1 VSDCTQRLGAYL
13 DGELGAQDR
22 LAAEEHMA
30 ACAGCREELDDLR
43 GEGDALR
50 RALGGLLLHV
60 DIPRLVMAE
69 LPERRQSLVMAKI
82 QGVRRRMALA
92 GFSVAAA
99 FMIASFLRTGP
110 GSVLNLL
117 SEPQRAAFFLNWAL
131 ALAAGSMLVWPER
144 IAWLEARV
152 LAPLRGRMPDAHP
165 RDRALVQ
172 GVGLIFL
179 CVSTAVHFLLMRN
192 LGL

>member
-1 VSDCTQRLGAYL
+1 VNCRDSRLGAYL

-22 LAAEEHMA
+22 LAIEEHVA
-30 ACAGCREELDDLR
+30 SCAQCREELDELR
-43 GEGDALR
+43 VQGNGLR

-60 DIPRLVMAE
+60 DMGRLVMAQ
-69 LPERRQSLVMAKI
+69 LPVKRRSLVMVRT

-92 GFSVAAA
+92 GFAVAAV

-110 GSVLNLL
+110 SSVLNLL
-117 SEPQRAAFFLNWAL
+117 TEPQRAAFFLNWAL
-131 ALAAGSMLVWPER
+131 ALAAGSMLIWPEK
-144 IAWLEARV
+144 IAWLESRL
-152 LAPLRGRMPDAHP
+152 LAPFRGEALQVHP
-165 RDRALVQ
+165 RERLLVQ

-179 CVSTAVHFLLMRN
+179 CVSTAVHFFLMRN